1 MKIMIDYRMHTFL
14 TVCSTM
20 NYRVAAELLNITQPS
35 VSQHI
40 HYLEEHYGCK
50 LFLYNGRELSMTP
63 EAEKL
68 KYHAQIMHSQE
79 KRLLQDLIP
88 HKGHTLSIG
97 ATKTIGEYVI
107 TEQIAAFLKEP
118 DNKITV
124 EIDNAARIL
133 EMLNQGL
140 LEFALI
146 EGYFDRSRY
155 DSILYRKE
163 PFLGFCSTS
172 HPFAGKEVSL
182 DALWA
187 ENILVREE
195 GSGTRNIL
203 QQLLHAHNHS
213 LDDFTRVTCISNF
226 GLLEQLAAQGCGITF
241 AYAAAGNNNPS
252 LHSFRVTGWNI
263 FREFNYV
270 FLPNTDALK
279 KVQLFDNY
287 R

>member
-1 MKIMIDYRMHTFL
+1 
-14 TVCSTM
+14 
-20 NYRVAAELLNITQPS
+20 
-35 VSQHI
+35 
-40 HYLEEHYGCK
+40 
-50 LFLYNGRELSMTP
+50 MTP

-79 KRLLQDLIP
+79 QRLLQDLIP

-107 TEQIAAFLKEP
+107 TEQIAAFLKDP

-124 EIDNAARIL
+124 EIDNTARIL
-133 EMLNQGL
+133 DMLNQGL
-140 LEFALI
+140 LDFALI

-163 PFLGFCSTS
+163 PFLGFCSAK
-172 HPFAGKEVSL
+172 HPFAQKEIPL
-182 DALWA
+182 EHLWK
-187 ENILVREE
+187 ENIIVREE

-213 LDDFTRVTCISNF
+213 IDDFARVTCISNF
-226 GLLEQLAAQGCGITF
+226 GLLEQLVAQDCGITF
-241 AYAAAGNNNPS
+241 AYEAAGNGNPALS
-252 LHSFRVTGWNI
+252 SFRVEGWNI

-270 FLPNTDALK
+270 FLPNTDSTRNVL
-279 KVQLFDNY
+279 LFDSY